1 MEYCTLQQSKSKR
14 QTLRNG
20 ENLNSSYHVM
30 VVKQTIFEKT
40 ITVHT
45 KNQGSMAPSKE
56 QNKLKETVP
65 EEAQTLD
72 LVDKNFKITILNIPK
87 ELKESM
93 DKKLKEIREIM
104 EEQMRISKEKL

>member
-1 MEYCTLQQSKSKR
+1 
-14 QTLRNG
+14 
-20 ENLNSSYHVM
+20 
-30 VVKQTIFEKT
+30 
-40 ITVHT
+40 
-45 KNQGSMAPSKE
+45 MAPSKE